1 MEQSCPACGARLPEG
16 VPARLKDLTV
26 KDVMTRDP
34 VTLGPEDSL
43 MRAFEVLRLHHIR
56 RLPIVAGG
64 RLVGIVVAGDLK
76 RAQPSIL
83 TTGEEEFNR
92 VLEGTQ
98 IGRIMI
104 NEPVTLDES
113 ASLAEAVQ
121 LLLTTKFGAL
131 PVLRE
136 GRLVGILTDN
146 DLHRT
151 LADLLNRAG

>member
-1 MEQSCPACGARLPEG
+1 MKQSCPACGARLPEG
-16 VPARLKDLTV
+16 VPARVQDLKV
-26 KDVMTRDP
+26 SDVMTRDP

-56 RLPIVAGG
+56 RLPIVVGD
-64 RLVGIVVAGDLK
+64 RLVGIVVEGDLK

-83 TTGEEEFNR
+83 TTNEEEFNR
-92 VLEGTQ
+92 VLESTQ

-104 NEPVTLDES
+104 NEPVTVDEPTP
-113 ASLAEAVQ
+113 LAEAVR
-121 LLLTTKFGAL
+121 LLLKTKFGAL
-131 PVLRE
+131 PVLRD

-151 LADLLNRAG
+151 LADLLSHAG